1 MTTVANEHLDPLA
14 QKKKAW
20 SGRFSEPVADFVL
33 RYTAS
38 VDFDKRMALADI
50 AGSIAHARM
59 MNKCGVLHDEDLADI
74 KRGMKQIIEEIQSGK
89 FEWKLE
95 LEDVHL
101 NVEARLTQLVGDAGK
116 RLHTGRSR
124 NDQVAT
130 DMRLY
135 MREEIDTITD
145 LVGQLQEVLVH
156 LAAKETDTIMPGF
169 THMQVAQP
177 VTLGHHLLA
186 YVEMFERDRTRLIDL
201 RRRVNQSPLGA
212 AALAG
217 TTYPIDRNYSAELLG
232 FEAVMQNSLDAVS
245 DRDFCIEFTAAASLI
260 MMHIS
265 RLSEE
270 LIYWMSQRF
279 KFMMLPD
286 RFTTGSSIMPQ
297 KKNPDVAETARGKAG
312 RVAGDLISLTVL
324 MKGLPLA
331 YAKDTQEDK
340 EPVFDAIDTVK
351 DTLRAFIEMMPGVT
365 PNREEMKKAAQAG
378 YPTATDLADYLTK
391 KGLPFREAH
400 DVVGSVVKLA
410 SNRGC
415 DLAELTLEELKGFS
429 DLIEEDVYEKALKLE
444 ASVAARD
451 HVGATAPNQVK
462 HQVARWMDIF
472 EKRHAEP
479 KHKRLADL
487 LVC

>member
-1 MTTVANEHLDPLA
+1 
-14 QKKKAW
+14 
-20 SGRFSEPVADFVL
+20 
-33 RYTAS
+33 
-38 VDFDKRMALADI
+38 
-50 AGSIAHARM
+50 
-59 MNKCGVLHDEDLADI
+59 
-74 KRGMKQIIEEIQSGK
+74 
-89 FEWKLE
+89 
-95 LEDVHL
+95 
-101 NVEARLTQLVGDAGK
+101 
-116 RLHTGRSR
+116 
-124 NDQVAT
+124 
-130 DMRLY
+130 
-135 MREEIDTITD
+135 
-145 LVGQLQEVLVH
+145 
-156 LAAKETDTIMPGF
+156 
-169 THMQVAQP
+169 
-177 VTLGHHLLA
+177 
-186 YVEMFERDRTRLIDL
+186 
-201 RRRVNQSPLGA
+201 
-212 AALAG
+212 
-217 TTYPIDRNYSAELLG
+217 
-232 FEAVMQNSLDAVS
+232 
-245 DRDFCIEFTAAASLI
+245 
-260 MMHIS
+260 
-265 RLSEE
+265 
-270 LIYWMSQRF
+270 
-279 KFMMLPD
+279 MMLPD

>member
-1 MTTVANEHLDPLA
+1 MLGETNILPKEEAEKICDTLQEILQDIESGALA
-14 QKKKAW
+14 IEGAEDIHTFIEQELVKRI
-20 SGRFSEPVADFVL
+20 GVMG
-33 RYTAS
+33 
-38 VDFDKRMALADI
+38 KRM
-50 AGSIAHARM
+50 
-59 MNKCGVLHDEDLADI
+59 
-74 KRGMKQIIEEIQSGK
+74 
-89 FEWKLE
+89 
-95 LEDVHL
+95 
-101 NVEARLTQLVGDAGK
+101 
-116 RLHTGRSR
+116 HTARSR

-130 DMRLY
+130 DFRLY
-135 MREEIDTITD
+135 VKDSIRTD
-145 LVGQLQEVLVH
+145 IALLRALVETLVK
-156 LAAKETDTIMPGF
+156 LAEGNVGSIMPGY
-169 THMQVAQP
+169 THMRRAQP
-177 VTLGHHLLA
+177 ISTAQYLNA
-186 YVEMFERDRTRLIDL
+186 YSEMFLRDIERFADCFKRTD
-201 RRRVNQSPLGA
+201 VMPLGSC
-212 AALAG
+212 ALAG
-217 TTYPIDRNYSAELLG
+217 TDFPIDRTMTAKLMNFARIS
-232 FEAVMQNSLDAVS
+232 QNSLDAVS

-279 KFMMLPD
+279 RFMMLPD

-312 RVAGDLISLTVL
+312 RVTGDLISLTVL

-415 DLAELTLEELKGFS
+415 DLAELSLEELKGFS

-444 ASVAARD
+444 SSVAARD
-451 HVGATAPNQVK
+451 HVGATAPNQVRK
-462 HQVARWMDIF
+462 QVARWTDIF
-472 EKRHAEP
+472 NKRHTEP

-487 LVC
+487 LQF